1 MQNTYQDLITDL
13 EGKKPQ
19 ISGKL
24 EGGKKFK
31 IISNF
36 TPAGDQPEAIKKL
49 VSGANKEQF
58 NQVLLGVTGSGKTF
72 TMAKVI
78 EATNRPA
85 LILAPNKTLAAQ
97 LYGEMKTFFPENAVE
112 YFVSYYDY
120 YTPEA
125 YVPRSDTY
133 IEKEASINEQIDRMR
148 HSATRSL
155 LERDDVLIVASVSCI
170 YGLGSVEAYSKM
182 TLTLQKNYEYNREQ
196 IIKSFVALQY
206 KRNDQNFYRGTFRVR
221 GENLEVFPSN
231 LEDRA
236 WRISLFGNKL
246 EQIEEFDPLTGDK
259 VRDLNLIKVY
269 ANSHY
274 ITPKP
279 TVEQAVINIRKELEL
294 TLKKHKSENKLLE
307 AQRLEER
314 TKFDLEMIEATGS
327 CAGIENYSRFLSG
340 RKPGEPPPT
349 LFEYFPDNAIIFVDE
364 SHVTVPQLNGMYKG
378 DRSRKSTLAEYG
390 FRLPSCMDNRPLK
403 FEEWDLM
410 RTQTIFV
417 SATPGPWELEQTKG
431 KYIDQ
436 VIRPTGL
443 IDPEVEVRPA
453 KNQVDDLMHECKKV
467 VEKNYRVLV
476 TTLTKKMAE
485 DLTEYLHEN
494 GIKVRYLHSD
504 IDTLERIEIMRDL
517 RMGVFDVL
525 VGINLLREG
534 LDIPE
539 CALVGILDADKEGFL
554 RSETSLIQTIGRAA
568 RNVEGKVILYADKE
582 TKSIKKAI
590 LETKRRREIQLDYN
604 KKNKIDAKSIKKEIS
619 DILESVYE
627 KDYVK
632 ISEGS
637 NIGGNLKKHLKG
649 LNKKMKDA
657 ASNLEFEE
665 AAKLRDEIRK
675 LESTELEITLNP
687 KIRQYDVKNKL
698 YPKGRS
704 TLGMPGTKVTKK
716 RDKKWKHKK

>member
-1 MQNTYQDLITDL
+1 MENTYQDLITDIQSKNPKI
-13 EGKKPQ
+13 G
-19 ISGKL
+19 GKL

-31 IISNF
+31 IKSDF
-36 TPAGDQPEAIKKL
+36 KPAGDQPEAIKKL
-49 VSGANKEQF
+49 VNGANKDQF

-97 LYGEMKTFFPENAVE
+97 LYGEMKTFFPDNAVE

-182 TLTLQKNYEYNREQ
+182 TLTLQKNYDYNREE
-196 IIKSFVALQY
+196 IIKSLVALQY
-206 KRNDQNFYRGTFRVR
+206 KRNDQNFYRGTFRAR
-221 GENLEVFPSN
+221 GEYLEIFPSH

-236 WRISLFGNKL
+236 WRLCLFGDKL

-259 VRDLNLIKVY
+259 VRELSLVKVY

-279 TVEQAVINIRKELEL
+279 TIEQAVINIKKELEV
-294 TLKKHKSENKLLE
+294 TLKKHRSENKLLE

-349 LFEYFPDNAIIFVDE
+349 LFEYFPDNTLIFVDE
-364 SHVTVPQLNGMYKG
+364 CHVTVPQLNGMYKG

-410 RTQTIFV
+410 RTQTVFV

-431 KYIDQ
+431 KFIDQ

-443 IDPEVEVRPA
+443 IDPVVEIRPA

-467 VEKNYRVLV
+467 IENNHRVLV

-568 RNVEGKVILYADKE
+568 RNVDGKVILYADKE

-590 LETKRRREIQLDYN
+590 QETERRRKIQLAYN
-604 KKNKIDAKSIKKEIS
+604 KKNKIDAKTVKKEIN

-637 NIGGNLKKHLKG
+637 NVGGNLKKHLKA
-649 LNKKMKDA
+649 LDKKMKEA

-665 AAKLRDEIRK
+665 AAKIRDEIRK
-675 LESTELEITLNP
+675 LQTTELEITLNP
-687 KIRQYDVKNKL
+687 KIKFYSL
-698 YPKGRS
+698 LCILF
-704 TLGMPGTKVTKK
+704 TF
-716 RDKKWKHKK
+716 